1 MHPLSI
7 SKSTSFAT
15 VCALFAFAA
24 ATVWSLQEAESS
36 VCSGAAYEPRDV
48 EVVKEPASQLE
59 CVIVTVRGEWSC
71 GDSPSVTLRNDCLS
85 DLVVDDES
93 LQCGPPEEPRA
104 CDAIRAGSVG
114 SVELQGGQ
122 SPDTGVRRSRTYEGT
137 LGGEDVSVTVRY
149 DRVQTSSATNNPNGC
164 GCGGSAPVERTPV
177 GLLLFAIPAAWIR
190 RRGSWGRS

>member
-1 MHPLSI
+1 MHPLLTT
-7 SKSTSFAT
+7 KSTSFAT
-15 VCALFAFAA
+15 VCALVVFAG
-24 ATVWSLQEAESS
+24 ATIWSPQEAESS

-59 CVIVTVRGEWSC
+59 CVTVTVRGEWSC
-71 GDSPSVTLRNDCLS
+71 GDSPSVTLRNDCTS
-85 DLVVDDES
+85 DLVVDDDS
-93 LQCGPPEEPRA
+93 LQCGPPEERRA
-104 CDAIRAGSVG
+104 CEAISTGSVG

-137 LGGEDVSVTVRY
+137 LGGGDVSVTVRY

-164 GCGGSAPVERTPV
+164 GCGGLARDERTPV